1 MGENDLRDY
10 LSELFSDGLPE
21 SESEIEVE
29 EELELSLLEE
39 AVIFGLLGDESVPA
53 PVAAEQVVAEALLP
67 VPPEPEESGEERG
80 TPLAKRRI
88 TVLRVLLYGLIALGG
103 VPFIFLLINL
113 VWQGPVS
120 WTPLCLV
127 FYTLAVAVTVVQWLF
142 NSSLTRAVQEAEG
155 GRDEA
160 IRSRA
165 PLEGQVRGLAAA
177 NASLQKRAFQFQ
189 TITDISHAVA
199 ATLEQDRLV
208 WEAVNLI
215 RERFDL
221 YHVGLF
227 LIDESG
233 EWAVLRAGAGEA
245 GEQMLAQGH
254 RFEAS
259 GASLVGRCMAGAAA
273 RIALD
278 AAVTQSRASTGAGEG
293 GAIAGA
299 VDTIDA
305 NSLLPKTRS
314 EMALPLFSDG
324 QAIGA
329 LDIHSSMREAFSAED
344 ISVFQAMADQVAVAL
359 DNARLFAETQARL
372 DELRQ
377 SLAREQRSRFSPMR
391 PIPLYERTQPGV
403 GPFGADLLADVE
415 RAMAQREVLVLSGA
429 GDGSGQAPSTGS
441 GQAAST
447 SSGRGSGQATSTGS
461 GQATLVAP
469 IALRG
474 EIIGALGLQEMEGGR
489 QWTEDEIALIGT
501 VVDQMALAIE
511 NARLLEETQR
521 RAEREQALS
530 NVTARFTRSLNVDG
544 LLRTAVRELGQL
556 LQIDEVSV
564 HVGTEATPL
573 VSEGKEV
580 KRT

>member
-10 LSELFSDGLPE
+10 LSELFSDGLP
-21 SESEIEVE
+21 ESEIEVE

-53 PVAAEQVVAEALLP
+53 SVAVEQVVAEAPLP

-88 TVLRVLLYGLIALGG
+88 TVLRALLYGLIALGG
-103 VPFIFLLINL
+103 APFIFLLINL
-113 VWQGPVS
+113 VWQEPVS

-160 IRSRA
+160 IRSRT

-189 TITDISHAVA
+189 TITDISRAVA

-245 GEQMLAQGH
+245 GEQMLAQGY

-259 GASLVGRCMAGAAA
+259 GDSLVGRCMAGAAA

-278 AAVTQSRASTGAGEG
+278 AAVTQSRASAGAGEG
-293 GAIAGA
+293 GAIAGV

-324 QAIGA
+324 QVIGA

-377 SLAREQRSRFSPMR
+377 SLAREQRSRLSPMR

-403 GPFGADLLADVE
+403 GPFGDDLLADVE

-429 GDGSGQAPSTGS
+429 GDGLGQAP
-441 GQAAST
+441 ST
-447 SSGRGSGQATSTGS
+447 SSGRGSGQA
-461 GQATLVAP
+461 ALVAP

-556 LQIDEVSV
+556 LQIDEVSI
-564 HVGTEATPL
+564 HVGAEATP
-573 VSEGKEV
+573 VMSEGKEV